1 MVMGQAAG
9 AAAALAISE
18 EKAMQDVNIELLQRV
33 LLTQGAK
40 LTP

>member
-9 AAAALAISE
+9 AAAAMAVSTSV
-18 EKAMQDVNIELLQRV
+18 AVQDVNIELLQR
-33 LLTQGAK
+33 LLLSQGAK